1 MERNG
6 MSESSLEKAYAY
18 AAQLQSE
25 AARPLLRRHIR
36 RSELRQ
42 VVPLSDTTIY
52 EMEKRN
58 EFPRRIVL
66 MPRVVVWDLAEVEA
80 WMEQRRQDTNS
91 GKAKA
96 SATVDVRKRKRRP
109 VLRS

>member
-1 MERNG
+1 
-6 MSESSLEKAYAY
+6 MSNSSLENAYAY
-18 AAQLQSE
+18 AAQLQIN
-25 AARPLLRRHIR
+25 AARPPLRRYIR

-42 VVPLSDTTIY
+42 IVPLGDTSIY
-52 EMEKRN
+52 KMEQRN

-80 WMEQRRQDTNS
+80 WMDQRRLDTES

-96 SATVDVRKRKRRP
+96 STTLDVRKRKLRP
-109 VLRS
+109 VRRA